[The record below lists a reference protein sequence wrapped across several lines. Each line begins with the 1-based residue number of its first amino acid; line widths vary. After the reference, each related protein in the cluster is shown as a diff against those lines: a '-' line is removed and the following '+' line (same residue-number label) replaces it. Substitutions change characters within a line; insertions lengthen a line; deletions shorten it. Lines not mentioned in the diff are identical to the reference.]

1 MARPSLRAQRRRELA
16 AAFARVLATHGQ
28 EGATVAAL
36 ASASGVAPGLI
47 HHYFRDKQDLYGAV
61 VELLIGT
68 FRSRVAAR
76 PHGDGDGEGDAV
88 ASYGDAALALDGGDV
103 VAARAWV
110 GLFAEAMSDSLL
122 FDKIRRLLEAE
133 MAQLERRGAGKLSNR
148 DAGALLAF
156 IVGALVFGAFAP
168 RKTAG
173 FAAPAFRQLAT
184 ALRRRHSAKPGT

>member
-1 MARPSLRAQRRRELA
+1 MARPSLRAKRRRELA

-28 EGATVAAL
+28 EGATIAAL
-36 ASASGVAPGLI
+36 ASESGVAPGLI
-47 HHYFRDKQDLYGAV
+47 HHYFRDKQDLYAAV

-68 FRSRVAAR
+68 FRSRVAAGAG
-76 PHGDGDGEGDAV
+76 GDRV
-88 ASYGDAALALDGGDV
+88 ASYGDAALALDGGDR

-110 GLFAEAMSDSLL
+110 GLFAAAMSDALL

-133 MAQLERRGAGKLSNR
+133 IAHIERRGAGELTGR

-156 IVGALVFGAFAP
+156 VVGALVFGAFAP

-173 FAAPAFRQLAT
+173 FAAPAFRLLAE
-184 ALRRRHSAKPGT
+184 ALRKGYPSR